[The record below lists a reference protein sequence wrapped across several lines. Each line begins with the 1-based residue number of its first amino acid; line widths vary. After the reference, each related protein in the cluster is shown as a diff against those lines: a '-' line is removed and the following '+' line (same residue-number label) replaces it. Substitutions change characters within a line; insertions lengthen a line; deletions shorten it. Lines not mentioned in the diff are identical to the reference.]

1 MFDVRRREFITLLGG
16 AAAAWPLTARAQ
28 QRDRMNLVAVLAGGD
43 GKVGN
48 LTQIQNELEKLGWV
62 VGRNI
67 RFEGRYAIGDPERI
81 RTFATELISQSPHV
95 ILAGTTPVLAAF
107 QRLTHSIPIVFVNVS
122 DPVRAGF
129 VPSLTRQGGNITG
142 FSNFEYAISAKWL
155 EILKEA
161 APSII
166 RVGIVLGHNDP
177 SWARYLAPIEAA
189 APAFGVQLSTILLE
203 EQAASERAINAFA
216 RDPHGGLILLPNG
229 RVTNQSEFLAVL
241 AARLRLELR
250 SKPQRGPIGRGCLC
264 RPHPKRCQACGPA
277 GRAVVKVRASHQ
289 PSTRPH
295 ARPYRAAVPALD
307 CRRGDRMSERMKRRE
322 FITLVGGAAA
332 TWPLAAR
339 AQQGERVRPIGVTP

>member
-1 MFDVRRREFITLLGG
+1 
-16 AAAAWPLTARAQ
+16 
-28 QRDRMNLVAVLAGGD
+28 MNLVAVLAGGD

-81 RTFATELISQSPHV
+81 RTFATELISQSPDV

-129 VPSLTRQGGNITG
+129 VPSLTRPGGNITG

-155 EILKEA
+155 EVLKEA

-166 RVGIVLGHNDP
+166 RAGIVLGHNDP

-241 AARLRLELR
+241 AARLRLPTIYYTRLF
-250 SKPQRGPIGRGCLC
+250 
-264 RPHPKRCQACGPA
+264 PA
-277 GRAVVKVRASHQ
+277 AGGLMSYGTEPGDLYRRAVPYIDRILRGEKPADLPVQQ
-289 PSTRPH
+289 PTKFELVINLKT
-295 ARPYRAAVPALD
+295 AKALGLDVPA
-307 CRRGDRMSERMKRRE
+307 
-322 FITLVGGAAA
+322 TL
-332 TWPLAAR
+332 LAR
-339 AQQGERVRPIGVTP
+339 ADEVIE